1 MVDWLQVSYNSSFYG
16 YINGDILVHS
26 SLDGI
31 LKMLSSQQISSHLLV
46 VGRRYNTYVD
56 PSFSEFL
63 TTREMNDRFILDNT
77 RLNEQFIPVAQ
88 DYFIFTK
95 HTFTKRNVLPVVIG
109 RNRYDNYLVTI
120 CKLDPSCNL
129 IDASQS
135 SISFLSFVL
144 ISYRSSSL

>member
-1 MVDWLQVSYNSSFYG
+1 MVDWLQVSYDSTFYG

-31 LKMLSSQQISSHLLV
+31 LKMLSRQHISSHLLV

-129 IDASQS
+129 IDGSQS
-135 SISFLSFVL
+135 SISFLSFF
-144 ISYRSSSL
+144 

>member
-1 MVDWLQVSYNSSFYG
+1 MVDQLQISYDSRFYG

-26 SLDGI
+26 SLDDI
-31 LKMLSSQQISSHLLV
+31 LKMLSSQHVSSHLLV

-95 HTFTKRNVLPVVIG
+95 HTFTKQNVLPVVIG
-109 RNRYDNYLVTI
+109 RNRYDNYLMTV
-120 CKLDPSCNL
+120 CKLDSSCSL
-129 IDASQS
+129 IDGSQS
-135 SISFLSFVL
+135 SNSSLIFIY
-144 ISYRSSSL
+144 ISYCSSSL